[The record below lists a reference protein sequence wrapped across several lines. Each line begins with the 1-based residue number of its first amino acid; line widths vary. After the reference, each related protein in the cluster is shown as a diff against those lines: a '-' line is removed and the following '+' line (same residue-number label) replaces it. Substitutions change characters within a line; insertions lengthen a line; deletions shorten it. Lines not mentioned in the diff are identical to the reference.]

1 MTELLHKITRRI
13 SVRFIALV
21 SGSIVVSPIPASGLT
36 LALLGAVGSQLEIFS
51 IVPLELP
58 VICCRAFYS
67 EAGILVSA
75 IIS

>member
-1 MTELLHKITRRI
+1 MKRIIPVVPVGPTALLHELTIGFQPGKI
-13 SVRFIALV
+13 
-21 SGSIVVSPIPASGLT
+21 SP
-36 LALLGAVGSQLEIFS
+36 
-51 IVPLELP
+51 ELP